1 MVSIDAEIDKY
12 YEENIVE
19 FILVIFS
26 LLYFS
31 LLIPTMVDIFEDK
44 SVKERIYELEIK
56 VATLERLLCEKLH
69 E

>member
-1 MVSIDAEIDKY
+1 MVSIDAEMDKY

-19 FILVIFS
+19 FILIILS

-31 LLIPTMVDIFEDK
+31 LLIPTMVDLFEDK
-44 SVKERIYELEIK
+44 SVKGRIYELEIK

>member
-1 MVSIDAEIDKY
+1 MVSIDAEMEKY

-44 SVKERIYELEIK
+44 SVKGRICELEIK

>member
-1 MVSIDAEIDKY
+1 MVSIDAEMDKY

-19 FILVIFS
+19 FILVILS

-31 LLIPTMVDIFEDK
+31 LLIPTMVDLFEDK
-44 SVKERIYELEIK
+44 SVKGRIYELEIK

>member
-1 MVSIDAEIDKY
+1 MVSIDAEMEKY

-19 FILVIFS
+19 FILIILS

-44 SVKERIYELEIK
+44 SVKERICELEIK

>member
-1 MVSIDAEIDKY
+1 MVSIDAEMEKY

-19 FILVIFS
+19 FILIILS

>member
-1 MVSIDAEIDKY
+1 MVSIDAEMDKY

-19 FILVIFS
+19 FILVITS

>member
-1 MVSIDAEIDKY
+1 MVSIDAEMDKY

-19 FILVIFS
+19 FILIILS

-31 LLIPTMVDIFEDK
+31 LLIPTMVDLFEDK
-44 SVKERIYELEIK
+44 SVKWRIYELEIK